1 MKAFGLI
8 LSFFLSLLFGG
19 KADDVVS
26 EPGADGQ
33 YSIAEAPS
41 KDNTADLTRNREICI
56 TAAQGYSFAGGDS
69 THSVS
74 VRINSGGRRI
84 TPQTKSSFRVIKG
97 GKVIDNNH
105 EHPFLAQPF
114 VHQAGVFLPE
124 RYLFSLCRL
133 RL

>member
-74 VRINSGGRRI
+74 VRINSGGRR
-84 TPQTKSSFRVIKG
+84 VIKG